1 MVSERG
7 CGWGFL
13 GGGCKGMFDD
23 HLLQLAS
30 DRAGWGG
37 ELDLW
42 GYRT

>member
-1 MVSERG
+1 M
-7 CGWGFL
+7 WGFL
-13 GGGCKGMFDD
+13 FGGGRGGEGMSDG